1 MLLCTDYRL
10 GGGCCGRSESSLTYS
25 QVPFQTRGTEE
36 TSHDP
41 IRLAAGRSNYAHMGA
56 PSPSPSEWAASSQV
70 ISHHSSPLPRLMM
83 SDERSITATVRRS
96 SSSRCSAREAGRSF
110 LQCQGTIMHEAHD
123 HLAWRPSSR
132 ICRRRSCS
140 KQYISMPMLH
150 THMFPK
156 NRRLVAR
163 PVPICVPPSA
173 RLSSWT
179 ACPSVE
185 LVSSISYQLA
195 SFLHRIIILNRLTKA
210 RCVQRTSGGRRYRFH
225 QCKRCSPKAKPTRA
239 AHASHRRCSPL
250 D

>member
-1 MLLCTDYRL
+1 
-10 GGGCCGRSESSLTYS
+10 
-25 QVPFQTRGTEE
+25 
-36 TSHDP
+36 
-41 IRLAAGRSNYAHMGA
+41 
-56 PSPSPSEWAASSQV
+56 
-70 ISHHSSPLPRLMM
+70 M
-83 SDERSITATVRRS
+83 SDPSLHPSVGLRPGAAHGRPAARFF
-96 SSSRCSAREAGRSF
+96 SAKALSCMK
-110 LQCQGTIMHEAHD
+110 LTII
-123 HLAWRPSSR
+123 WRPSSR
-132 ICRRRSCS
+132 ICRRRRCS

-156 NRRLVAR
+156 NRRLVSR

-173 RLSSWT
+173 RLSPWT

-185 LVSSISYQLA
+185 LVSSISSQLA
-195 SFLHRIIILNRLTKA
+195 SFLHRIIIVNRLTKA

>member
-1 MLLCTDYRL
+1 MFTFPHHLTVVGIEEYCPLSLQPNSMLLCTD
-10 GGGCCGRSESSLTYS
+10 YS

-41 IRLAAGRSNYAHMGA
+41 IRLAGRSNYAHMGA

-83 SDERSITATVRRS
+83 SDERSITAPVRR

-156 NRRLVAR
+156 TAV
-163 PVPICVPPSA
+163 CVPPSA
-173 RLSSWT
+173 RLSPWT

-195 SFLHRIIILNRLTKA
+195 SFLHRIIIVNRLTKA
-210 RCVQRTSGGRRYRFH
+210 RCVHRTSGGLGFISASVT
-225 QCKRCSPKAKPTRA
+225 CSPKPKPTRP